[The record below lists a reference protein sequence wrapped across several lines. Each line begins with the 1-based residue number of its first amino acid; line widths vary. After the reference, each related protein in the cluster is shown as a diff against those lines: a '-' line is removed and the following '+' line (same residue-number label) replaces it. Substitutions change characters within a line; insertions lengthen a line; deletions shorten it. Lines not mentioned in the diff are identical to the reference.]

1 MTVPDD
7 FCGFADK
14 YAETE
19 LAVVALKLQ
28 AGMKHVKPSVKSCCK
43 LKTCRRGKP
52 VLERDDLKVGE
63 TVKFNP
69 EGKDR
74 DVSDWMRENNTE
86 GTIKKMIDHIDG
98 ERVYLLSGGWFLG
111 GYWIK
116 VDNVATFLFCKC

>member
-86 GTIKKMIDHIDG
+86 GTIKQMIDHGEG

-116 VDNVATFLFCKC
+116 VDNVATFLSCKC